1 METKGVNILEN
12 VLRKNQGADVM
23 VYISHALY
31 GNQKIKTKLKYI
43 YNEKQVG
50 ILVGEQQIYIN
61 KCNIKNYGVKDGIFF
76 ADDIMEIKIKLN
88 KAG

>member
-1 METKGVNILEN
+1 MKTKGLEN
-12 VLRKNQGADVM
+12 ALREIQGADVM

-31 GNQKIKTKLKYI
+31 GDQKIKTKLQYV
-43 YNEKQVG
+43 YNDEQVG
-50 ILVGEQQIYIN
+50 LYVGEQKIYIN
-61 KCNIKNYGVKDGIFF
+61 KGDIKNYGVKDGIFF